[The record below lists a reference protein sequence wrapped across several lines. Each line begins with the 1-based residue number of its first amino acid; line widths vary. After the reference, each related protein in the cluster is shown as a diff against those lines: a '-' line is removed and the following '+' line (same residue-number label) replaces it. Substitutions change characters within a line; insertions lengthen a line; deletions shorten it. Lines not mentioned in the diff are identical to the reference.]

1 MIADKRCEP
10 NTGSLEVNEQMADD
24 LAKQRTL
31 KPKPTGKEYSKEWA
45 NCRVIE
51 RHRDEKTEGF

>member
-31 KPKPTGKEYSKEWA
+31 KPKPTGKEYSKE
-45 NCRVIE
+45 
-51 RHRDEKTEGF
+51 